1 MSKILDLTVF
11 QEETLDITMPD
22 GKLLHI
28 IKPTQK
34 MVIEMLKLKGI
45 KADDDAE
52 KIVKAFNS
60 MVWCVLNSNDC
71 GAKYDM
77 AYVEQ
82 MPLKMKTAVINAYG
96 EFIAGIQSNPNS

>member
-28 IKPTQK
+28 IKPSQK

-96 EFIAGIQSNPNS
+96 EFIAGIQANPN